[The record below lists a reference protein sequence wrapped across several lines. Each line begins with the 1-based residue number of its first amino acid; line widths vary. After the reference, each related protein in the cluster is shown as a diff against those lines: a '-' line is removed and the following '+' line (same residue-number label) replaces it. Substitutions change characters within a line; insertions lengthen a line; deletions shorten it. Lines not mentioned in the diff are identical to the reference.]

1 MAEDI
6 QVAMATDRNY
16 LDYALVAAA
25 SLLAQHPGGGITL
38 HLLHEELDE
47 SDFAR
52 FEELRRIDGFRLVPR
67 KIERGFFQ
75 GWPELRWST
84 SAYYRLILP
93 SLLPDLEKILYLDCD
108 LLVLDDIAELW
119 ETGLDGRSCAA
130 AAVRVAPEHQKKIGL
145 PAEAVYFNSGVMLF
159 NLRKMAHENHEKRFI
174 RLFDELGGRI
184 KYPDQDILN
193 LAYWNDYVKRDLR
206 LPQPS
211 DSGALFRSGG
221 RGGAAPSRHRPL
233 HRHAQAVAA
242 RQDHASPLRPIF
254 PGLCGAGRASPALP
268 AQTGAEVAA
277 DGEPETAEK
286 SGSVGRLHPQ
296 HRHRDPQDDLTK
308 PPMMLQ

>member
-52 FEELRRIDGFRLVPR
+52 FEALRRIDGFRLVPR

-108 LLVLDDIAELW
+108 LLVLDDIAKLW
-119 ETGLDGRSCAA
+119 NT
-130 AAVRVAPEHQKKIGL
+130 
-145 PAEAVYFNSGVMLF
+145 
-159 NLRKMAHENHEKRFI
+159 
-174 RLFDELGGRI
+174 ELGGRRPGGPGTPE
-184 KYPDQDILN
+184 KDR
-193 LAYWNDYVKRDLR
+193 ASR
-206 LPQPS
+206 
-211 DSGALFRSGG
+211 RSGLLQL
-221 RGGAAPSRHRPL
+221 RRD
-233 HRHAQAVAA
+233 AV
-242 RQDHASPLRPIF
+242 Q
-254 PGLCGAGRASPALP
+254 P
-268 AQTGAEVAA
+268 AQNGA
-277 DGEPETAEK
+277 
-286 SGSVGRLHPQ
+286 
-296 HRHRDPQDDLTK
+296 
-308 PPMMLQ
+308 

>member
-119 ETGLDGRSCAA
+119 DTELGGRSCA
-130 AAVRVAPEHQKKIGL
+130 RP
-145 PAEAVYFNSGVMLF
+145 PSGWPR
-159 NLRKMAHENHEKRFI
+159 NTRKRSGFPPKRFT
-174 RLFDELGGRI
+174 
-184 KYPDQDILN
+184 
-193 LAYWNDYVKRDLR
+193 
-206 LPQPS
+206 S
-211 DSGALFRSGG
+211 T
-221 RGGAAPSRHRPL
+221 
-233 HRHAQAVAA
+233 
-242 RQDHASPLRPIF
+242 
-254 PGLCGAGRASPALP
+254 PA
-268 AQTGAEVAA
+268 
-277 DGEPETAEK
+277 
-286 SGSVGRLHPQ
+286 
-296 HRHRDPQDDLTK
+296 
-308 PPMMLQ
+308 